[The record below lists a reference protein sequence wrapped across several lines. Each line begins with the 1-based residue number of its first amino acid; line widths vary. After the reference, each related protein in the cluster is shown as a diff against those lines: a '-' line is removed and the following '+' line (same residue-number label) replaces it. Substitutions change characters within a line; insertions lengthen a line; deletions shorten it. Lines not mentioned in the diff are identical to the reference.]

1 MTATTAA
8 FTLYLA
14 ALFVLALQPGGRPE
28 TKRTMSLGAEALGR
42 PWRRSPPAPR
52 I

>member
-14 ALFVLALQPGGRPE
+14 ALFVLALAAWRKTRNE
-28 TKRTMSLGAEALGR
+28 TDYVLGAEVLGR